1 MYNYIKMPFK
11 KCETLEHILFCKKK
25 KKKNTFGKEELI
37 KIN

>member
-25 KKKNTFGKEELI
+25 KKKTFGKEELI

>member
-25 KKKNTFGKEELI
+25 KKTFGKEELI

>member
-25 KKKNTFGKEELI
+25 KIPSEKKS
-37 KIN
+37 